1 MYIDGELEVEE
12 VIFKEAWVSDRQ
24 ELKDE
29 IGKENMGCHIE
40 QVFLYSS
47 VIGAKLFSYREVPE

>member
-12 VIFKEAWVSDRQ
+12 VIFKEAWVSERQ

-29 IGKENMGCHIE
+29 ISKENMGCHIE
-40 QVFLYSS
+40 QFFCIHL
-47 VIGAKLFSYREVPE
+47 